1 MSKETVNQ
9 ENEAPKIIMIII
21 IEIFKSENKKN
32 LEGNINN
39 SDINY
44 VIINKR
50 NDYHII
56 NDDNTNWMIILP
68 IIIMIPYI
76 NNICNCT

>member
-9 ENEAPKIIMIII
+9 EKEAPKIII
-21 IEIFKSENKKN
+21 IEIFKSKNKKN
-32 LEGNINN
+32 LEGSINN

-44 VIINKR
+44 VIINKS

-56 NDDNTNWMIILP
+56 NYDNTNKMIISP

>member
-1 MSKETVNQ
+1 MSKQTVNQ
-9 ENEAPKIIMIII
+9 EKEAPKIII
-21 IEIFKSENKKN
+21 IEIFKSKNKKN

>member
-9 ENEAPKIIMIII
+9 ESEAPKIIMIII

-32 LEGNINN
+32 LEGSIND

-44 VIINKR
+44 VIINNS

-56 NDDNTNWMIILP
+56 NYDNTNWMIILP
-68 IIIMIPYI
+68 IIIMILYI

>member
-9 ENEAPKIIMIII
+9 ENEAPIIII
-21 IEIFKSENKKN
+21 IEIFKSKNKKN

-56 NDDNTNWMIILP
+56 NDDNTN
-68 IIIMIPYI
+68 
-76 NNICNCT
+76 